1 MPKKKQ
7 TFVAL
12 FHTQWTS
19 AKATV
24 PPAAL
29 KRCEFNSGLGPMLDT
44 LEKKWDA
51 AADQNPVPQKV
62 LTDLAAQ
69 VAKFQKLAVS
79 YRAKVIKANADDPAN
94 GPGWFALHEALHKID
109 TGLVQDMKD
118 LGVSCAR
125 TKGWADKT
133 TFDRT
138 AGKLG
143 PGDGAAADSTEYRTR
158 GFKSLAAKMAAAG
171 NDPVKFANALNTGL
185 RTCIPHSR
193 DLVTSLARFT
203 GALHTCTQNYRRH
216 FLAKDPTGVKSD
228 VDTAK
233 QIVNGLAGVMPPE
246 GNAVLDAVRAMV
258 TKMENTPV
266 PT

>member
-29 KRCEFNSGLGPMLDT
+29 KRCEFKSGLGPMLDT

-51 AADQNPVPQKV
+51 AADQDPVPQKA
-62 LTDLAAQ
+62 LADLAAQ
-69 VAKFQKLAVS
+69 VAKFQQVAVS

-109 TGLVQDMKD
+109 AGLVQDMKD
-118 LGVSCAR
+118 LGVKCAR
-125 TKGWADKT
+125 TKGWVDKA

-143 PGDGAAADSTEYRTR
+143 PGDGVAADSTEYRTR
-158 GFKSLAAKMAAAG
+158 GFRSLATKMGAAG
-171 NDPVKFANALNTGL
+171 KDPVAFSKALDTGL

-203 GALHTCTQNYRRH
+203 GALHTCTQNYKRH
-216 FLAKDPTGVKSD
+216 FTAKDRAGVKGD
-228 VDTAK
+228 VDMAK
-233 QIVNGLAGVMPPE
+233 QLVVGLAGAMPPE
-246 GNAVLDAVRAMV
+246 GKAVADAVRAMV